1 MSETPTSSL
10 RRWGLDPSQLR
21 TRATPPTLGSHGGGG
36 GGGGGDSSSS
46 SGVPII
52 VPILILV
59 AIIGVGA
66 FVAYRTVVDEKE
78 REARQSA

>member
-1 MSETPTSSL
+1 
-10 RRWGLDPSQLR
+10 
-21 TRATPPTLGSHGGGG
+21 LGSHGGGG